1 MVQDLHVSRSNV
13 LRVNATEE
21 TAAYE
26 CAVRETLDRIIA
38 ERPGLTLVQI
48 AETIDVSLGTIS
60 NAFNRKAALSPTYL
74 SRLGKAYGPHV
85 LDPFAKLSGGR
96 VIPLEVS
103 VQRDVLPFVAKVN
116 HKLAVARSPESPGGV
131 REIHTEKA
139 DYLPDLRALRKEL
152 DCLIHQIEGE
162 LAA

>member
-1 MVQDLHVSRSNV
+1 MMTKPNV

-21 TAAYE
+21 TADYE
-26 CAVRETLDRIIA
+26 RAVRETLDRIIA
-38 ERPGLTLVQI
+38 EHDGITLVQI

-60 NAFNRKAALSPTYL
+60 NAFNKKAALSPTYL

-85 LDPFAKLSGGR
+85 LDPFAKLAGGR
-96 VIPLEVS
+96 VVPLEVS
-103 VQRDVLPFVAKVN
+103 VQRDVLPFVARVN
-116 HKLAVARSPESPGGV
+116 SKIANARCPEGPGGV

-152 DCLIHQIEGE
+152 DCLIHQIEDE